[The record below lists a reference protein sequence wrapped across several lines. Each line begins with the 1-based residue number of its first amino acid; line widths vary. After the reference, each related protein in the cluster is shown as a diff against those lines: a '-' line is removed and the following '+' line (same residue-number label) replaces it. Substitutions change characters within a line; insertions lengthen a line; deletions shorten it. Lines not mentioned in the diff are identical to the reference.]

1 MNAVTGCASECRAA
15 IAALDCLLE
24 KHPQNLERAL
34 IEGTQCLVALR
45 GRLTSM
51 SRLAPHDRIWRDQLA
66 QVNAVLSVLMA
77 GHYPIEGVRWDC
89 IKQARDAL
97 AAFHTGEAVLTF
109 QPAALNAVTDPRA
122 STPDRQA

>member
-1 MNAVTGCASECRAA
+1 MNALTGCAGECRAA
-15 IAALDCLLE
+15 VSALDRLLE
-24 KHPQNLERAL
+24 KHPENLEGAL
-34 IEGTQCLVALR
+34 VEATRCLVALR

-51 SRLAPHDRIWRDQLA
+51 SREAPHDRTWRDQLA

-97 AAFHTGEAVLTF
+97 VAFSTGE
-109 QPAALNAVTDPRA
+109 PAAT
-122 STPDRQA
+122 SS